1 MFTNDPVSSTMFS
14 ILINGTKIILS
25 PKAKTLGDLVDDIL
39 YLSPVINHQIL
50 PMLPKNTSYIHLI
63 LSTLLSLFL
72 FRF

>member
-1 MFTNDPVSSTMFS
+1 MFS

-25 PKAKTLGDLVDDIL
+25 PKAKTLGDLVDDLL
-39 YLSPVINHQIL
+39 YLPPVVNHQIL